1 LTASRSV
8 PVPSIAC
15 AVCFAL
21 RRFLVLIS
29 SQCFNISKSSSTA
42 IRPVGSLH
50 SFAPRDHDSCTTM
63 LPRQARS
70 NLLAHRAAAIRSIW
84 ALTRCPTPQ
93 SQLPSLGRRYV
104 VTRQFRPWRRRGSK
118 AGHGH
123 LLHERNLATAV
134 DDFKFEALPYNH
146 LASSTLPHF
155 QPLSLRSHDLRTFD
169 PSSPLT
175 IPEPGPPRVATKTN
189 MYGIPGETEDMLPVF
204 DACMRVGKLDRAAL
218 VLKRF
223 NAMGILSGEERIL
236 LNNQYLRASLLQMR
250 TSPDRK
256 QAEQLHKWYELQI
269 RSKGLPHTAETIAC
283 MLKASLLSERGTRL
297 DRLVKR
303 YMGMAPGEAGLRVLS
318 MADILSD
325 QDLAVITEICP
336 TYNFATDAESFEDFE
351 MEVESDLLDSNLSPI
366 HDAES
371 LPAGSTLELAATPQR
386 GEGLA
391 TLKQGLRLLMD
402 LQDVDISKLSE
413 SDRREIQLQ
422 IERDSIGSAIAK
434 WRQDNKNLQSMNI
447 NTALGP
453 SSAEGSLSQ
462 HMASWLSAMEARLEQ
477 EVTLIEISENKA
489 TKSDQ
494 DLERCLYGPFLQ
506 QANPARLAAVTIL
519 SVLNLGAMQGV
530 DKGIVVGKLI
540 TNIAKLAQEDIELQ
554 QKDNAK
560 MSKRRRTVRFTGQK
574 ETPNSET
581 QDASTSD
588 RATLITDSSKTERI
602 LEETTRK
609 PWSMQIRAQVGSILL
624 KTLIE
629 TAKVKVTTEHP
640 TTKEAVSQHQPAF
653 THLQQPRR
661 GKKVGVLYLNSQLM
675 EQLKREPV
683 GDFIAKHLPM
693 IVEPKPWRRFNEG
706 GFLDSKTS
714 LVRVKPGDV
723 EQRLYTNAAIKCG
736 DMTQV
741 FKGLDVLGKTAWQ
754 INRDT
759 LNVMMEAWNSGEEI
773 ANMPPL
779 NPQFEIPAEPDSSAD
794 PLVRRNWIRAVKA
807 IENER
812 SGLHSQR
819 CFMNLQLEIARAFR
833 NQTLYFPHNVDYRGR
848 AYPMPT
854 YLNHMGADHTRA
866 ILKFAN
872 GKELGVRG
880 LRWLKIHLANVYGL
894 DKSSFDEREA
904 FANENVANIVDSATS
919 SLNGSRWW
927 LKAEDP
933 WQCLAA
939 CFELKAALDLPDPT
953 KFVSHLP
960 VHQDGTCNG
969 LQHYAAL
976 GGDAW
981 GAKQVNL
988 EPGDRP
994 ADVYSAVADLVKQAI
1009 DKDAA
1014 AKNKFGEVLQGKIT
1028 RKVVKQTVMTN
1039 VYGVTFAGAK
1049 KQVCKQ
1055 IDALYP
1061 NLGKECG
1068 IPNLLLSTYIARHI
1082 FNALATMFRGAHDI
1096 QYWLGEIGGR
1106 VCRALTPA
1114 QLQQIAD
1121 SYADGMT
1128 DNGARAKRARKNSA
1142 AQKTGFDELT
1152 QQFRSTVVWTTPLRM
1167 PVAQPYR
1174 KSNTRE
1180 IRTCLQAVV
1189 YPMNDQ
1195 TDPVNRRKQLQGF
1208 PPNFI
1213 HSLDASHM
1221 LLSALQC
1228 HDLGLTFAAVHDSF
1242 WTHAGDVDTMNGV
1255 IREAFIQIHEEDVV
1269 GRLASEFQARHKG
1282 SLYLAH
1288 IDPSSP
1294 VAKKIKELRKNSKLS
1309 PKEELLLE
1317 HKRNSLRLSGNPW
1330 DLEAAKKIVTPASV
1344 YEEMSAAEVDV
1355 AIQEDTKDIGLGEI
1369 PEGEDEVT
1377 IANEVCEQMME
1388 DDDGEID
1395 AHDSADA
1402 AGMSE
1407 RLMEDMKTTHFE
1419 SQITEQK
1426 RGSSRTRRTPVP
1438 VWLPLT
1444 IPAIP
1449 KKGDFDVTRLRESKY
1464 FFS

>member
-1 LTASRSV
+1 
-8 PVPSIAC
+8 
-15 AVCFAL
+15 
-21 RRFLVLIS
+21 
-29 SQCFNISKSSSTA
+29 
-42 IRPVGSLH
+42 
-50 SFAPRDHDSCTTM
+50 
-63 LPRQARS
+63 
-70 NLLAHRAAAIRSIW
+70 
-84 ALTRCPTPQ
+84 
-93 SQLPSLGRRYV
+93 
-104 VTRQFRPWRRRGSK
+104 
-118 AGHGH
+118 
-123 LLHERNLATAV
+123 
-134 DDFKFEALPYNH
+134 
-146 LASSTLPHF
+146 
-155 QPLSLRSHDLRTFD
+155 
-169 PSSPLT
+169 
-175 IPEPGPPRVATKTN
+175 
-189 MYGIPGETEDMLPVF
+189 MYGIPGDTEDMLAVF
-204 DACMRVGKLDRAAL
+204 DACIRVGKLDRAAL

-223 NAMGILSGEERIL
+223 NAMGVLSGEERIL
-236 LNNQYLRASLLQMR
+236 LNNQYLRASLQQMR
-250 TSPDRK
+250 SSPDRK

-269 RSKGLPHTAETIAC
+269 RSKRLPHTAETIAC
-283 MLKASLLSERGTRL
+283 MLKASLLSERGSRL

-303 YMGMAPGEAGLRVLS
+303 YMGMAPDEAGLRVLS

-336 TYNFATDAESFEDFE
+336 TYNFAMEAEEFDDAFDFED
-351 MEVESDLLDSNLSPI
+351 EVELAMADSAAKEEEAVAKAVPDLVP
-366 HDAES
+366 
-371 LPAGSTLELAATPQR
+371 TPQR

-391 TLKQGLRLLMD
+391 TLKKGLRLLMD
-402 LQDVDISKLSE
+402 LEEVDISKLSLA
-413 SDRREIQLQ
+413 DRQEIQLQ

-434 WRQDNKNLQSMNI
+434 WRMDNKNLQSMNI

-453 SSAEGSLSQ
+453 SSAPGSLSQ
-462 HMASWLSAMEARLEQ
+462 VMATWLDSMEARLNE
-477 EVTLIEISENKA
+477 ELVLIDMSENKTA
-489 TKSDQ
+489 KSDQ
-494 DLERCLYGPFLQ
+494 DLERCLYGPLLQ
-506 QANPARLAAVTIL
+506 QADPARLAAVTIL
-519 SVLNLGAMQGV
+519 SVLNLGAMNGA
-530 DKGIVVGKLI
+530 DKGIVVSKLI
-540 TNIAKLAQEDIELQ
+540 SNLSKLVQEDIELQ
-554 QKDNAK
+554 QKELAK
-560 MSKRRRTVRFTGQK
+560 KSRRRRNVRFNGQPSADTT
-574 ETPNSET
+574 ELD
-581 QDASTSD
+581 QSD
-588 RATLITDSSKTERI
+588 NKATTLITDSSKAEQS

-609 PWSMQIRAQVGSILL
+609 PWSMLIRAQVGSFLL

-629 TAKVKVTTEHP
+629 TAKIKATAEDSA
-640 TTKEAVSQHQPAF
+640 TKELVSQDLPAF
-653 THLQQPRR
+653 HHFLQPRK
-661 GKKVGVLYLNSQLM
+661 GKKVGVLFLNSRLVD
-675 EQLKREPV
+675 QLKREPV

-693 IVEPKPWRRFNEG
+693 IVEPKPWKRFNEG
-706 GFLDSKTS
+706 GFLDSKTA

-736 DMTQV
+736 DMDKV
-741 FKGLDVLGKTAWQ
+741 LKGLDILGKTPWKV
-754 INRDT
+754 NKNV
-759 LNVMMEAWNSGEEI
+759 LGVMMEAWNSGEEI

-779 NPQFEIPAEPDSSAD
+779 NPNLEHPPEPESDGD
-794 PLVRRNWIRAVKA
+794 PLVRRNWVRAVKA

-833 NQTLYFPHNVDYRGR
+833 NQTIYFPHNVDYRGR
-848 AYPMPT
+848 AYPIPT

-866 ILKFAN
+866 ILKFAK
-872 GKELGVRG
+872 GKELGERG
-880 LRWLKIHLANVYGL
+880 LRWLKIHLANLYGL

-904 FANENVANIVDSATS
+904 FANDNVANIVDSATNP
-919 SLNGSRWW
+919 LQGGRWW

-953 KFVSHLP
+953 KYVSELP

-976 GGDAW
+976 GGDTW

-1009 DKDAA
+1009 NKDAA
-1014 AKNKFGEVLQGKIT
+1014 AKNRFGEILQGKIT

-1106 VCRALTPA
+1106 VCRALTPS

-1121 SYADGMT
+1121 SYADGSA
-1128 DNGARAKRARKNSA
+1128 DNTTRAKRGRKSSTA
-1142 AQKTGFDELT
+1142 AKSGFEELA

-1189 YPMNDQ
+1189 YPVNDQ

-1228 HDLGLTFAAVHDSF
+1228 HELGLSFAAVHDSF
-1242 WTHAGDVDTMNGV
+1242 WTHAADIDTMNGV
-1255 IREAFIQIHEEDVV
+1255 IRDAFIKIHEEDVV
-1269 GRLASEFQARHKG
+1269 GRLAAEFEARHKG

-1288 IDPSSP
+1288 IDPSTP

-1330 DLEAAKKIVTPASV
+1330 DLEAAKKIITPASV

-1355 AIQEDTKDIGLGEI
+1355 GIQEDTKDIGLGDI
-1369 PEGEDEVT
+1369 PEGEDEMSMAKE
-1377 IANEVCEQMME
+1377 IRDEMME
-1388 DDDGEID
+1388 EDDGEGD
-1395 AHDSADA
+1395 AEGSSATDA
-1402 AGMSE
+1402 MEMSE
-1407 RLMEDMKTTHFE
+1407 RLMDDMKSTYFE
-1419 SQITEQK
+1419 TQMTGQK
-1426 RGSSRTRRTPVP
+1426 RSRAKARRTPVP

-1449 KKGDFDVTRLRESKY
+1449 EKVSLVLCRCSQARRLTAYQGDFDVTRLRESKY